1 MLDLPMNGLTGIM
14 PYRLAEGRM
23 PLRAAPRFL
32 LIVHK
37 HLTIL
42 PRERS
47 IFLFEF
53 PYSKALTPFSQY
65 LILQHRSSLLTISRA
80 VY

>member
-1 MLDLPMNGLTGIM
+1 MLDLPMNGLSGIM
-14 PYRLAEGRM
+14 PYWVAEGRM

-32 LIVHK
+32 LVVHK
-37 HLTIL
+37 YLTIL

-53 PYSKALTPFSQY
+53 PHSKALAISVDSQ
-65 LILQHRSSLLTISRA
+65 QSSYMTHNP
-80 VY
+80 Y